1 MKILEKDLRKGI
13 VKLIPEDQDDIWL
26 LYNIITPG
34 DHVTA
39 QTTRVVKV
47 EGGNSR
53 RIPMTLTIRVKALEF
68 QPFTD
73 RLRIRGIV
81 VEGPER
87 FGVKGHYHTI
97 NVEPGKPI
105 VIYKER
111 WPAHI
116 LKRLEKALERRPR
129 ILLVAIDYDDVA
141 IALMSEQGIKTLY
154 EEALRLPGKNE
165 PVDFDKILDRFLDRI
180 GKIIAEYVSRYGA
193 RSVIIGSPS
202 MLRQRLSSIIKEKIG
217 NTIVISDNV
226 SMGGMPGIKELM
238 HRDSVKKALK
248 EASLMRAQEALAE
261 FRKLL
266 MTNDKMIAYGIDD
279 VERAVMLNAVDKI
292 VVSEELL
299 RTYDEHERRRIDKV
313 LEEAY
318 RRRAEII
325 VVPRESPIYYELEGL
340 GGIIAIL
347 RFPIS

>member
-1 MKILEKDLRKGI
+1 MKILDKDLRKGI
-13 VKLIPEDQDDIWL
+13 VKLVPEDQDDMWI
-26 LYNIITPG
+26 LYNIIAPG
-34 DHVTA
+34 DLVTA
-39 QTTRVVKV
+39 QTTRDIKV
-47 EGGNSR
+47 EGSSR
-53 RIPMTLTIRVKALEF
+53 RVPMILTIQVKALEF

-105 VIYKER
+105 VINKER

-116 LKRLEKALERRPR
+116 LKRIEDAMKRRPR

-141 IALMSEQGIKTLY
+141 IALLSEQGVKILY
-154 EEALRLPGKNE
+154 EEALRLPGKSDTA
-165 PVDFDKILDRFLDRI
+165 DFDKMLAKFLDKI
-180 GKIIAEYVSRYGA
+180 SKIIADYVSRY
-193 RSVIIGSPS
+193 RTKYVIIGSPS
-202 MLRQRLSSIIKEKIG
+202 MLRQNLARILKDRIAGVSV
-217 NTIVISDNV
+217 VIDNV
-226 SMGGMPGIKELM
+226 SMGGAPGIRELM
-238 HRDSVKKALK
+238 RRDSVKEALK

-261 FRKLL
+261 FRRLL
-266 MTNDKMIAYGIDD
+266 MTNDKMVVYGIDD
-279 VERAVMLNAVDKI
+279 VERAVSLNAVEKI
-292 VVSEELL
+292 IVSEDLL
-299 RTYDEHERRRIDKV
+299 RTYNEDVRKRVDRI

-325 VVPRESPIYYELEGL
+325 VVPKESQVYYEIEGL
-340 GGIIAIL
+340 GGIAGIL